1 MKLTAAQLRSIIKEE
16 TKRALREGPKG
27 PGSGPLPEPG
37 PGPDVMLMRSAET
50 LRKIEADLDSA
61 LSIFPRSENYSKVN
75 VDTLNSVIATV
86 TRAAADLEKIT
97 G

>member
-16 TKRALREGPKG
+16 TKRALREGPEG

-61 LSIFPRSENYSKVN
+61 LSIFPRSENYSPKTVQ
-75 VDTLNSVIATV
+75 TLKSVIAAV
-86 TRAAADLEKIT
+86 TSAAEDLETIT